1 MRQAPIVRSLA
12 LLGLVAATA
21 CTQKG
26 KEFVIRGDIKGIPLK
41 KVYLTSISFDNKPIL
56 IMDSATVKD
65 GKFVLHGPKEE
76 ALFRVMLG
84 DPNNGPWMG
93 VINDNGSVDLSM
105 DATKDDNY
113 KVSGSPASQRFHT
126 LFDSLHVILDN
137 IQRDRMASMPAQDSA
152 SAAAPADTAAARI
165 RAEQEVK
172 DFYTYLAAAVRVDP
186 NPVVASFA
194 LNFYG
199 IGANEDEA
207 AQYGVATPDYAVDTL
222 NALTQELKTRF
233 PQSTAVAATAES
245 VAKILDVPR
254 VGSIAP
260 DLTLPDTSGKAF
272 DIRSLRG
279 KYVLV
284 DFWAS
289 WCEPC
294 RMENPNVVKAYA
306 RFRNKNFAIV
316 GVSLDQKKE
325 AWLKAI
331 HDDNLSWTQI
341 SDLGFWQSKAVETF
355 QFNAIPYNILLDP
368 QGKIIATSLKGDDL
382 EAKLQ
387 QVLQ

>member
-1 MRQAPIVRSLA
+1 MRPHTPIVRGIA
-12 LLGLVAATA
+12 LLGILAAAA

-26 KEFVIRGDIKGIPLK
+26 RDFVVKGDIKGLPLK

-56 IMDSATVKD
+56 IMDSASVKD

-93 VINDNGSVDLSM
+93 VINDNGSVELSM

-113 KVSGSPASQRFHT
+113 KVTGSPASERFHT

-137 IQRDRMASMPAQDSA
+137 IQKDRMAAAGDSTGKA
-152 SAAAPADTAAARI
+152 GDTAAARMSAD
-165 RAEQEVK
+165 RLVK
-172 DFYTYLAAAVRVDP
+172 DFYAYLATTVRVDP

-199 IGANEDEA
+199 IGANQDEA
-207 AQYGVATPDYAVDTL
+207 AQYGVDMQSYPVDTL
-222 NALTQELKTRF
+222 TTLTQELKTRF
-233 PQSTAVAATAES
+233 PTSTAVASTAES
-245 VAKILDVPR
+245 VARIVDVPR
-254 VGSIAP
+254 VGSVAP
-260 DLTLPDTSGKAF
+260 DLSLPDTSGKVF
-272 DIRSLRG
+272 SINSLRG

-289 WCEPC
+289 WCGPC
-294 RMENPNVVKAYA
+294 RAENPNVVKAYA
-306 RFRNKNFAIV
+306 RFKDKNFAIV

-325 AWLKAI
+325 EWLKAI
-331 HDDNLSWTQI
+331 HDDNLAWTQI
-341 SDLGFWQSKAVETF
+341 SDLSFWQSKAVETF

-368 QGKIIATSLKGDDL
+368 QGKIIATSLRGDDL
-382 EAKLQ
+382 EAKLA